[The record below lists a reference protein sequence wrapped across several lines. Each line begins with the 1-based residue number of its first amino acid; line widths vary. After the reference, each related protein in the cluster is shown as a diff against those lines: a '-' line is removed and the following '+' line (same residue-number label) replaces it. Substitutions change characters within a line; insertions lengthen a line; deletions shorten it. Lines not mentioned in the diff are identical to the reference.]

1 MVIDA
6 EEFTSVSMD
15 YSLSHFWLSFGI
27 FFLIQYQVILGF
39 HGYD

>member
-15 YSLSHFWLSFGI
+15 YSLNCLGLSFGV
-27 FFLIQYQVILGF
+27 FFLVQYQVILGF
-39 HGYD
+39 QGYD